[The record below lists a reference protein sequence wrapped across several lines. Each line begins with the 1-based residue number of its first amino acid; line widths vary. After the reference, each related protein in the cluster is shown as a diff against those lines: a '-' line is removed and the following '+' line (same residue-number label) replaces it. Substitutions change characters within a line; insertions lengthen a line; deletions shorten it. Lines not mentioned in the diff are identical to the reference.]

1 MTNKRLYNNPK
12 FTTRRGNIFYVNFRL
27 PSGAFFRQSLGTD
40 SLKVVEVTMSRL
52 MPYIPLVQSGAM
64 SEEIFKNEIAG
75 VRKASKKDVDKF
87 LVHWLSMNAIEA
99 KTIPEVGKA
108 HKKMFPGGHIDVDK
122 SIVQAAGYADYN
134 LQQLHTGDQ
143 EFAALIKA
151 SLKLNNLQPAP
162 EIIPDIE
169 EASSE
174 LTMAKA
180 MLYQAYE
187 AFYRGDLLKYRQLTQ
202 TLVEQAEAIQRQHP
216 DLPRLPIK
224 AFILGAESEMTNHSE
239 IVETSCDETLHLK
252 DAIGMYCTEKGA
264 HWGVT
269 LSRDNNRYLEV
280 LLAILGNVPVKD
292 ITKQDMRKVWA
303 AVRSLPKRTLPKY
316 SKLSPQEL
324 LELDDIPE
332 EDCIS
337 SANAG
342 KHWKIYSSLF
352 KIFLK
357 DEKDILETA
366 PTEGIKID
374 VSEKRYGNYARP
386 EMKKIVGQAVKL
398 DNDSPFKW
406 VLLLLAYTGARRSEI
421 TRLKGD
427 QVRKD
432 EVTGRHYL
440 MIAVDGGKTDAA
452 QRQVPLSERL
462 IEYGFLEYAK
472 GKKGFLFPRF
482 AGNPE
487 AFTLQF
493 KELRDELSIPVLDD
507 YGDRRVVHS
516 IRHSCISEMISKTS
530 NHVLVQQI
538 VGHEHSQSLGIT
550 ARYTHR
556 VPLSDLINVID
567 NLEWL

>member
-1 MTNKRLYNNPK
+1 MNNKRLYNNPK

-40 SLKVVEVTMSRL
+40 SLKVAEVTMSRL

-64 SEEIFKNEIAG
+64 SEEAFKNEIAG
-75 VRKASKKDVDKF
+75 VRKASKRDVDKF
-87 LVHWLSMNAIEA
+87 LVHWLSMNASEA
-99 KTIPEVGKA
+99 QTIPEIGKL
-108 HKKMFPGGHIDVDK
+108 HRKMFPDERINAKK
-122 SIVQAAGYADYN
+122 SLEQAVGYADWQ
-134 LQQLHTGDQ
+134 LQQLHNGEQ
-143 EFAALIKA
+143 EFTRLIKGV
-151 SLKLNNLQPAP
+151 LKLDNLQPAP
-162 EIIPDIE
+162 EIEPDIE
-169 EASSE
+169 QASSE

-202 TLVEQAEAIQRQHP
+202 ALVEQAEAIQRQHP
-216 DLPRLPIK
+216 DLPKEPIK
-224 AFILGAESEMTNHSE
+224 PFSFGASETPQHPE
-239 IVETSCDETLHLK
+239 IVESSSDDGLHLN
-252 DAIGMYCTEKGA
+252 DAITMYCKEKGA

-269 LSRDNNRYLEV
+269 LSRDNNRYLEM

-386 EMKKIVGQAVKL
+386 EMKKIVSQAVKL
-398 DNDSPFKW
+398 ENDSPFKW
-406 VLLLLAYTGARRSEI
+406 VLLLLVYTGARRSEI
-421 TRLKGD
+421 TRLKD
-427 QVRKD
+427 EQVRKD
-432 EVTGRHYL
+432 EATGRHYL

-567 NLEWL
+567 NLE

>member
-27 PSGAFFRQSLGTD
+27 LSGAFFRQSLGTD
-40 SLKVVEVTMSRL
+40 SLKVAEVTMSRL

-64 SEEIFKNEIAG
+64 SEEAFKNEIAG
-75 VRKASKKDVDKF
+75 VRKASKRDVDQF
-87 LVHWLSMNAIEA
+87 LVHWLSMNASEA
-99 KTIPEVGKA
+99 QTIPELGKLHRKMYPDETINA
-108 HKKMFPGGHIDVDK
+108 KK
-122 SIVQAAGYADYN
+122 SLEQAVGYADWQ
-134 LQQLHTGDQ
+134 LQQLHSGEQ
-143 EFAALIKA
+143 EFTRLIKGVF
-151 SLKLNNLQPAP
+151 KLDNLQPAP
-162 EIIPDIE
+162 EIEPDIE
-169 EASSE
+169 QASSE

-202 TLVEQAEAIQRQHP
+202 ALVEQAEAIQRQHP
-216 DLPRLPIK
+216 NLPKEPIK
-224 AFILGAESEMTNHSE
+224 PFSFGDYETPQQPE
-239 IVETSCDETLHLK
+239 IVESSCDDGLHLK
-252 DAIGMYCTEKGA
+252 DAITMYCKEKGA
-264 HWGVT
+264 HWGIT

-280 LLAILGNVPVKD
+280 LLAILGNVPVRD
-292 ITKQDMRKVWA
+292 VNKQDMRKVWA

-316 SKLSPQEL
+316 SKLSPKEL

-342 KHWKIYSSLF
+342 KHWKIYSSMF

-374 VSEKRYGNYARP
+374 VSEKRYGNYSRP
-386 EMKKIVGQAVKL
+386 EMRKIVGQAMKL
-398 DNDSPFKW
+398 ENDSPFKW

-421 TRLKGD
+421 TRLKGE

-432 EVTGRHYL
+432 EATGRHYL
-440 MIAVDGGKTDAA
+440 MVAVDGGKTDAA

-462 IEYGFLEYAK
+462 SECGFLEYTR
-472 GKKGFLFPRF
+472 GKKGFLFSRF

-556 VPLSDLINVID
+556 VPLSDLIFVID

>member
-40 SLKVVEVTMSRL
+40 SLKVAEVTMSRL

-64 SEEIFKNEIAG
+64 SEEAFKNEIAG
-75 VRKASKKDVDKF
+75 VRKASKRDVDKF
-87 LVHWLSMNAIEA
+87 LVHWLSMNASEA
-99 KTIPEVGKA
+99 QTIPEIGKL
-108 HKKMFPGGHIDVDK
+108 HRKMFPDERINAKK
-122 SIVQAAGYADYN
+122 SLEQAAGYADHN
-134 LQQLHTGDQ
+134 LQQLHNGEQ
-143 EFAALIKA
+143 EFTRLIKGV
-151 SLKLNNLQPAP
+151 LKLDNLQPAP
-162 EIIPDIE
+162 EIEPDIE
-169 EASSE
+169 QASSE

-187 AFYRGDLLKYRQLTQ
+187 AFYRGDLLKYKQLTQ
-202 TLVEQAEAIQRQHP
+202 ALVEQAEAIQSQHP
-216 DLPRLPIK
+216 DLPKEPIK
-224 AFILGAESEMTNHSE
+224 PFAFGDYETPQQPE
-239 IVETSCDETLHLK
+239 IVESSSDDILRLK
-252 DAIGMYCTEKGA
+252 DAIKMYCTEKGA

-280 LLAILGNVPVKD
+280 LLAILGNVSVKD
-292 ITKQDMRKVWA
+292 ITKQDMRRVWS
-303 AVRSLPKRTLPKY
+303 VIKSLPKRTLPKY
-316 SKLSPQEL
+316 SKLTTQEL
-324 LELDDIPE
+324 IELDDIPE
-332 EDCIS
+332 EDCAS

-386 EMKKIVGQAVKL
+386 EMKKIVSQAVKL
-398 DNDSPFKW
+398 ENDSPFKW

-421 TRLKGD
+421 TRLKD
-427 QVRKD
+427 EQVRKD
-432 EVTGRHYL
+432 EATGRHYL